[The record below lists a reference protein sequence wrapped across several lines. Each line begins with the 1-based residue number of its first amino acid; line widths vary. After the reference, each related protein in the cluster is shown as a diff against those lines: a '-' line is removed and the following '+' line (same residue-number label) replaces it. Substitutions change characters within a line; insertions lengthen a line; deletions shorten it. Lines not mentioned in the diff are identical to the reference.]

1 MPEKKTTFCVWN
13 NKQLNHPSMK
23 MAGSGMA
30 PLWDHPRG
38 GGGKKRRDN
47 LLFPS
52 LLFCRVGNEGLP
64 RTEKFK
70 DTSRANQKHSSSSP
84 LLLLRQQQR
93 RSCRKGCFFFVG
105 PILRCTSPFND
116 SSSPSVAAGDEMQF
130 FPFSLRC
137 KIEAS
142 SFYELHFFGTTKK
155 EERGKNQAPNIR
167 KTAAPVFLSFSSLLP
182 LLFLKA
188 LFLHAVGTVLL
199 GTLEGV

>member
-1 MPEKKTTFCVWN
+1 
-13 NKQLNHPSMK
+13 
-23 MAGSGMA
+23 MA

-38 GGGKKRRDN
+38 RREGEKRRDN

-93 RSCRKGCFFFVG
+93 RSCRKGIFFSAVQFFVALLLSTTH
-105 PILRCTSPFND
+105 PLLRWRRATKCS
-116 SSSPSVAAGDEMQF
+116 F

-142 SFYELHFFGTTKK
+142 SFYELHFFGTRKK
-155 EERGKNQAPNIR
+155 RGEGRGKKPGAKYPQNRSSRI
-167 KTAAPVFLSFSSLLP
+167 SFIPLP
-182 LLFLKA
+182 SPPFFFLKA

-199 GTLEGV
+199 GTLKGVGGLLWAY

>member
-1 MPEKKTTFCVWN
+1 
-13 NKQLNHPSMK
+13 

-116 SSSPSVAAGDEMQF
+116 SSSPSVAATKCSF

-142 SFYELHFFGTTKK
+142 SFYELHFFGTRKK
-155 EERGKNQAPNIR
+155 RGEGRGKKPGAKYPQNRSSRI
-167 KTAAPVFLSFSSLLP
+167 SFILLP
-182 LLFLKA
+182 SPPSVFESPISPRRWYCVTRYIGGGIGGLLWA
-188 LFLHAVGTVLL
+188 Y
-199 GTLEGV
+199 